1 MTRPLLNAF
10 LALSLVF
17 AAGLAAPA
25 PALAAADA
33 RVDALIRPCFGV
45 LTDPTLSTRCKPAK
59 RKGGGG
65 GPPPLRPPPT
75 FIDCAYARPGQISD
89 AIARNFDGVT
99 ITLTSSNGRACEES
113 VVINRP
119 ARIVGDLR
127 GPVRFDRPLLKA
139 PPGAPCIRIAPS
151 VWVSLENLTIAQY
164 EGGSAPC
171 ILGQSDELTLGNVN
185 LAYSGSGGGV
195 VLPGDSRLTLADSR
209 IVARSQEAAVAVRG
223 RLRIS
228 NSTIGAAVVGLKAAP
243 TEDAQIDGLELVR
256 LDDWTGSRRSAA
268 SAGLVLADIA
278 ANDLIEIR
286 GLEVTGFSRGA
297 YVAGAGEVAFT
308 APVVRSADWALLVE
322 GPSTRIARAQ
332 LSAAEVGVYAA
343 AGTTYVAGANIQGV
357 MRSGI
362 FAERGAQVRGVDNVV
377 YASKDGC
384 AALKTGFFDGAL
396 TCRNWYEAPEL
407 GGVKG
412 QPSLPTFDSF
422 RAVLDDEQNVRATQL
437 QGGPDPQG
445 GPGIAA
451 PLPGAPVRPSNSGPS
466 SSSGVSPGGVSK

>member
-1 MTRPLLNAF
+1 MTVFRQVLNAA

-17 AAGLAAPA
+17 AAGLAVPA
-25 PALAAADA
+25 PAQAAADA

-45 LTDPTLSTRCKPAK
+45 LTDPNISTRCKPTK
-59 RKGGGG
+59 RRGGGG
-65 GPPPLRPPPT
+65 GLPPIRKPST
-75 FIDCAYARPGQISD
+75 FIDCAFAGPGQISD
-89 AIARNFDGVT
+89 AIARSYDGVT

-119 ARIVGDLR
+119 ARIVGDMR
-127 GPVRFDRPLLKA
+127 GPLRFDRPLLVA
-139 PPGAPCIRIAPS
+139 PAGAPCIRIAPS

-164 EGGSAPC
+164 QGSSAPC
-171 ILGQSDELTLGNVN
+171 ILGQSDDLTLGNVN
-185 LAYSGSGGGV
+185 LAYSGSGGGI
-195 VLPGDSRLTLADSR
+195 VLPGDSRLTLADTR
-209 IVARSQEAAVAVRG
+209 IVARSQEAAVAMRG

-228 NSTIGAAVVGLKAAP
+228 NVTIGAAVVGLKAAP

-278 ANDLIEIR
+278 RDDLIEIR
-286 GLEVTGFSRGA
+286 GLDVTGFSRGA
-297 YVAGAGEVAFT
+297 YVAGSGEVSFT
-308 APVVRSADWALLVE
+308 SPVVRSADWALLVE

-332 LSAAEVGVYAA
+332 LSAGEVGVYAA
-343 AGTTYVAGANIQGV
+343 AGTVFVAGANIQGV

-362 FAERGAQVRGVDNVV
+362 FAERGAQVRGVDNIV

-384 AALKTGFFDGAL
+384 SALKTGFFDGAL

-412 QPSLPTFDSF
+412 EPSLPTFDSF
-422 RAVLDDEQNVRATQL
+422 RAVLDDEQSVRATQL
-437 QGGPDPQG
+437 QGGPPPQG
-445 GPGIAA
+445 GGVAA
-451 PLPGAPVRPSNSGPS
+451 PLPGAPVKPSTSG
-466 SSSGVSPGGVSK
+466 GVSPGGVSK